1 MKKYVKKN
9 KNNNTMSKKYK
20 LHIYYYY
27 GLKYICRYIY
37 IFWFYKMIK
46 NKLYKKFFQCR
57 YRLID

>member
-37 IFWFYKMIK
+37 IF
-46 NKLYKKFFQCR
+46 
-57 YRLID
+57 